1 MGCGG
6 SKPPPPAKKPKK
18 FTGGVST
25 KNNTGRDP
33 NLRREDYIVAKRTDA
48 TVVKPPGAVNG
59 QQFVIENCA
68 RCVIYVLDRS
78 AAVTIDECE
87 DCTIVLGPCETSV
100 FVRDCKNCAFAIAC
114 RQVRHDA
121 ADKDLVAYQQL
132 RGTVVGMYLCL
143 RPPVPLALARAVRR
157 APLLGDRADHRVVLA
172 PPLRPIRAAPALRAV
187 ARRRARGA
195 VRRRQALAVGG
206 PLVRGASARARARD
220 APQQPARACVC
231 VCACCVMPPS
241 SASVSIDHRAVR
253 RHRGW

>member
-121 ADKDLVAYQQL
+121 ADKDFVAYQQL
-132 RGTVVGMYLCL
+132 RGTVVGMCLCL
-143 RPPVPLALARAVRR
+143 RQFRSRSLVRCDVLLYSATEPIIESSSRLRFGPYARLPLC
-157 APLLGDRADHRVVLA
+157 APWRGGVLA
-172 PPLRPIRAAPALRAV
+172 AQFDAAKLSPWEDRWSE
-187 ARRRARGA
+187 ARRCVLAHMTRPSNLR
-195 VRRRQALAVGG
+195 VR
-206 PLVRGASARARARD
+206 
-220 APQQPARACVC
+220 